1 MSLVARPRLP
11 RWIGLV
17 PVALAFLLMT
27 VWTWRKWP
35 DVLVDFGLQ
44 LYLPWQL
51 AAGKLLCRDV
61 MYLSGGPLSQ
71 YYNACLF
78 RWFGVSLTTLIVSNL
93 LLLAV
98 LVLVL
103 YRFFEEASDWVA
115 ATVISLVVLLV
126 FSFSEYVEVGNY
138 NYVCPYSHDAFHG
151 LLLSVFTLAFL
162 TRWIQTK
169 KIGKAATAGFCFG
182 LVFLTKPDLFLA
194 ITVATTAAFYL
205 SMNPRTSSPRPS
217 PPGGERV
224 SDPSDVALA
233 KAEGPVRGLSI
244 GSWPQCAPKIASRL
258 SMNLP
263 TSGPRQEGN
272 GLRTAVL
279 RRPLLS
285 AGAAFLLFAAIPALA
300 FFGFYSREVS
310 AAMSLRSV
318 AWAWIPL
325 LTTAAAKNDFYRWS
339 LGLDA
344 PQRNI
349 ALMLA
354 HAAGVCLVV
363 ALYAACCRGFSRR
376 SVSERAALAALMAVL
391 SVASYFYPWLE
402 CGRALPI
409 LIVTVVAVAFR
420 SWRRQGSPAFGRGL
434 VFPWLWSVFGLV
446 LLAKMGFSGRI
457 WHYGFYL
464 AMPAAIACVYFL
476 CGILPR
482 WFQQAEL
489 DGAIFRV
496 AIIGTL
502 AIGTFRLVS
511 TSGGIYQLKNY
522 PVGDGADK
530 IIAYH
535 PDADARSYGVNLTL
549 AWLKSNA
556 PPEATLAVLPEGV
569 MLNYLSRRTNP
580 TPYTAITPAEVQAY
594 GEENMLAAY
603 QANRPDYII
612 LIHRDSSEFGV
623 GYFGQTP
630 EFGRSTLRWIKQHYQ
645 PVYLIGHEPLQT
657 NLFGIQ
663 ILKRE

>member
-205 SMNPRTSSPRPS
+205 SMNPR
-217 PPGGERV
+217 
-224 SDPSDVALA
+224 
-233 KAEGPVRGLSI
+233 
-244 GSWPQCAPKIASRL
+244 
-258 SMNLP
+258 

-535 PDADARSYGVNLTL
+535 PDADARSYAVNLTL

>member
-194 ITVATTAAFYL
+194 ITVATTAAFY
-205 SMNPRTSSPRPS
+205 
-217 PPGGERV
+217 
-224 SDPSDVALA
+224 
-233 KAEGPVRGLSI
+233 
-244 GSWPQCAPKIASRL
+244 L